1 MQLIAF
7 GKRLRC
13 TAVASRKFPK
23 IIRFTALFLL
33 ILNLQTSAKPL
44 PQEITLSLSNA
55 SLESVFKGIQQQT
68 HYRFVYTKRQMSVAQ
83 KVSIEVNKAPLE
95 KVLEIC
101 LRNQPLTYVLEER
114 VVIIRFKPITVQ
126 AIQPTVELLNI
137 SGRVINEQ
145 GEPLAGATVSVKGT
159 FKATA
164 TSEQGEFQL
173 QDIFPDAVLLISS
186 IGYQSQEINLQG
198 RTNITVQ
205 LKLSINNLDETVVIA
220 YGTTTKRLNT
230 GSVGKVTAA
239 EISKQPVSNPMAAL
253 QGRVPGL
260 LVTQSS
266 GLPGAA
272 FFLQIRGKNSLSQGT
287 QPMYIIDGVPFMLNS
302 ISLSQSALSA
312 SSQSPLNSI
321 NPSDIESIEIL
332 KDADA
337 IAIYGSQGANGV
349 VIITT
354 KKGKAGKTNLDASF
368 YTGFGKVTRTVDL
381 LNTTEYLAM
390 RKEAYRNDGVTP
402 TASLAP
408 DLLVW
413 DTTRYTDWKKLLI
426 GGTAKITNAQATLS
440 GGNSSTQ
447 YLFGAGYYSEVTV
460 FPGDQPASRGS
471 ARLNLSHTSP
481 NGKLRLTANTAY
493 SSDIKKLSYN
503 DLTRF
508 IYLPPDA
515 PPVYDST
522 GNLNWVNGFDNPM
535 SYLHRTYNGET
546 NSLIANSTIQY
557 RVIPLLQLKL
567 NLGYNN
573 MQLDEQV
580 IQPIKAQRP
589 SATTTGTAEISNS
602 RLKSWIIEPQIVL
615 NKPLK
620 KAVLDILLGL
630 SFQQRKQIGSR
641 ITGTQFTSD
650 DLLGNMASAGLI
662 TATNSLS
669 QYNYAA
675 LFGRINYN
683 LQKKYII
690 NLNLRRDGSS
700 RFGPA
705 KRFASFGAIGGAWIF
720 TEEKFLQQKLK
731 WLSFGKLRG
740 SVGVTG
746 NDQIGDYQY
755 LDAWNTTTASQYQG
769 TAGLLPAQLY
779 NSGFQWER
787 NQKTEA
793 ALELGFF
800 KSRIKVTAAYYR
812 NKSDNQ
818 LVFYKLPTQTG
829 FSTIL
834 KNLDASIVNSG
845 FELEVVSKNI
855 IKTKFNWQ
863 SSVNVTVPRSKL
875 LRYPGLDISSDRYNY
890 ITGDPLDIYFGF
902 DYLGVNDT
910 TGIYQFR
917 DLNRDGRISTP
928 SDIMKVGRIG
938 QRFYGG
944 FLNSFRC
951 GNFQAD
957 IFLDFR
963 SQTGKNYLATN
974 STRPGAMGN
983 QPVYVL
989 DRWQKPGDRSAIQR
1003 FTTTSSN
1010 PAFAAYNNYRTS
1022 SALITEASFIRLK
1035 NIALSYELPQKVTE
1049 RMKLKGFRIYL
1060 QGQNLLTITHYK
1072 GADPETQNLITLPP
1086 LKVFTGGVQINL

>member
-1 MQLIAF
+1 MKLI
-7 GKRLRC
+7 
-13 TAVASRKFPK
+13 
-23 IIRFTALFLL
+23 ALFLL
-33 ILNLQTSAKPL
+33 ILDLQTSAKPL
-44 PQEITLSLSNA
+44 QQEITLSLSNA

-68 HYRFVYTKRQMSVAQ
+68 HYRFVYTKQQMSVAQ
-83 KVSIEVNKAPLE
+83 KISIEVNKASLE

-101 LRNQPLTYVLEER
+101 MRDQPLTYVLEER
-114 VVIIRFKPITVQ
+114 VVIIRFKPASPETLPPTYAVLTV
-126 AIQPTVELLNI
+126 
-137 SGRVINEQ
+137 SGRVSNEQ
-145 GEPLAGATVSVKGT
+145 EEPLAGVTIAVKGSN
-159 FKATA
+159 KGTA
-164 TSEQGEFQL
+164 SNEHGEFQL
-173 QDIFPDAVLLISS
+173 QDILPDAVLVISS
-186 IGYQSQEINLQG
+186 IGYQSQEIHLLG
-198 RTNITVQ
+198 RTTITVQ
-205 LKLSINNLDETVVIA
+205 LQLSVNSLDETIVIA
-220 YGTTTKRLNT
+220 YGTTTRRLNT
-230 GSVGKVTAA
+230 GSVGKVTSVD
-239 EISKQPVSNPMAAL
+239 ISKQPVSNPVAAL
-253 QGRVPGL
+253 QGRIPGL

-287 QPMYIIDGVPFMLNS
+287 QPLYIIDGVPFMMNS
-302 ISLSQSALSA
+302 ISLSQSALST

-349 VIITT
+349 VLITT

-368 YTGFGKVTRTVDL
+368 YTGIGKVTRTVDL
-381 LNTTEYLAM
+381 LKTTDYLAM
-390 RKEAYRNDGVTP
+390 RKEAYKNDGVTP

-426 GGTAKITNAQATLS
+426 GGTARITNAQATLS
-440 GGNSSTQ
+440 GGNNSTQ
-447 YLFGAGYYSEVTV
+447 YLLGAGYYSEVTV
-460 FPGDQPASRGS
+460 FPGDQPATRGS
-471 ARLNLSHTSP
+471 ARLNLSHISP

-493 SSDIKKLSYN
+493 SLDEKKLSYN

-515 PPVYDST
+515 PPVYDSA
-522 GNLNWVNGFDNPM
+522 GNLNWTNGFDNPM

-546 NSLIANSTIQY
+546 SSLIANSTIQY

-580 IQPIKAQRP
+580 MQPIKAQRP

-602 RLKSWIIEPQIVL
+602 RLKSWIIEPQIQL
-615 NKPLK
+615 NKPMK
-620 KAVLDILLGL
+620 NAVLDILAGL
-630 SFQQRKQIGSR
+630 SFQQRKQISSR

-683 LQKKYII
+683 IQKKYIV
-690 NLNLRRDGSS
+690 NVNLRRDGSS

-720 TEEKFLQQKLK
+720 TEEKFLQQKIK

-755 LDAWNTTTASQYQG
+755 LDAWNTTNASQYQG
-769 TAGLLPAQLY
+769 TAGILPAQLY
-779 NSGFQWER
+779 NSSFQWER

-793 ALELGFF
+793 ALELGFL
-800 KSRIKVTAAYYR
+800 KSRIQLTAAYYR

-834 KNLDASIVNSG
+834 KNLDASIMNSG
-845 FELEVVSKNI
+845 LELELLSKNI
-855 IKTKFNWQ
+855 IKQKFNWQ
-863 SSVNVTVPRSKL
+863 SSINVTIPKSKL

-890 ITGDPLDIYFGF
+890 ITGEPLDIYFGF

-944 FLNSFRC
+944 FLNTLHW

-957 IFLDFR
+957 IFVDFR
-963 SQTGKNYLATN
+963 SQTGKNYLATS
-974 STRPGAMGN
+974 STRPGAIGN

-989 DRWQKPGDRSAIQR
+989 DRWKKPGDRSRIQR

-1010 PAFAAYNNYRTS
+1010 PAFAAYNNYRSS

-1035 NIALSYELPQKVTE
+1035 NVALSYELPRRVTE
-1049 RMKLKGFRIYL
+1049 RMKLKGLRFYL

-1086 LKVFTGGVQINL
+1086 LKVFTGGLQINL